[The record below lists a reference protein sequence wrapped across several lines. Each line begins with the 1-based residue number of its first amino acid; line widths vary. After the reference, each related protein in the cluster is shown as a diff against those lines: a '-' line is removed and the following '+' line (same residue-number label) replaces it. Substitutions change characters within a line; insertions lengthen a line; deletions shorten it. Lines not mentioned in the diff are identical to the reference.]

1 MYTHGGRQK
10 TEWEVTAW
18 AKEAVSRGA
27 GEILLTSMDAD
38 GEKTGFN
45 HTLTQLVTRAVPV
58 PVIASGEP
66 AARAIYLK
74 PSRSVKRTPRLQLPF
89 SITKRHL

>member
-1 MYTHGGRQK
+1 MDADGEK
-10 TEWEVTAW
+10 TGFNFYRCLFVMENGSCKRGVRFTDREGFKHMARAAGW

-45 HTLTQLVTRAVPV
+45 HTLTQL
-58 PVIASGEP
+58 GKWKLQ
-66 AARAIYLK
+66 ARRPLH
-74 PSRSVKRTPRLQLPF
+74 RS
-89 SITKRHL
+89 